1 MKKYRIAWSVAPSMQ
16 QFLSKGE
23 LLFFFIN
30 NSVTQHH
37 FFLSH
42 PAYQGDDLL
51 KLCRSFPDETHT
63 CCVIAFS
70 VSSQINAWFSRKDRN
85 ESQGHR
91 PPVYHF
97 SLCWTPLV
105 RCYLSTSANFA
116 NTPSQTEH
124 SAFGSLVVVAPCSL
138 SSLDPKSGR
147 MPH

>member
-1 MKKYRIAWSVAPSMQ
+1 MRWWLGGVHEEISYSMVRSSKHVVVSQ
-16 QFLSKGE
+16 QRRAAL
-23 LLFFFIN
+23 FFIN

-85 ESQGHR
+85 ES
-91 PPVYHF
+91 
-97 SLCWTPLV
+97 
-105 RCYLSTSANFA
+105 
-116 NTPSQTEH
+116 
-124 SAFGSLVVVAPCSL
+124 
-138 SSLDPKSGR
+138 
-147 MPH
+147 